1 MWVGPMTKNNLLSFA
16 VVLFIGLGLGFTANF
31 AHAQSNPGCPPEAEQ
46 AAENHAEAKRIE
58 GNAHTKQN
66 TPQNDNAPGMTC
78 FDHAI
83 GLTARLGGI
92 FSDVTP
98 TNVPAAVE
106 SVFGTSSFPDF
117 GAGTKLIKGLDAVV
131 TPTVQEHAINFTDS
145 LSQALGATVMGYV
158 NAFVNDTI
166 QPILDS
172 IAGPLAT
179 LNGYVADLNSYYSIL
194 NTAMTLL
201 GVSTPAVIQAA
212 VTAINSAWQT
222 INNFISSAV
231 SAITNAINSIV
242 QSVMDQINSALTSLV
257 SAATPEGECS
267 RISQLWGNDFP
278 PDFRSLIGSA
288 VERGTPYFSMLQMV
302 SGNIPM
308 NFGEPGARLLTEIFS
323 DSNATVIQNALDDLL
338 PGGVLSGP
346 GAMPSWPGVPTIDP
360 VATMQDLIGQ
370 M

>member
-1 MWVGPMTKNNLLSFA
+1 MTKNNLLSFA

-31 AHAQSNPGCPPEAEQ
+31 AHAQTEPGCPPEAKE
-46 AAENHAEAKRIE
+46 AADNHAEVKRVE
-58 GNAHTKQN
+58 GNAHAKQN

-78 FDHAI
+78 FDHAMA
-83 GLTARLGGI
+83 LTARLGGI

-117 GAGTKLIKGLDAVV
+117 GASTKLVKGLNAVV

-158 NAFVNDTI
+158 NAFVSDVI
-166 QPILDS
+166 DPILNS

-194 NTAMTLL
+194 NTALTLL

-212 VTAINSAWQT
+212 VTAINSAWTT
-222 INNFISSAV
+222 INNFISTAV
-231 SAITNAINSIV
+231 STIVNTINSIV
-242 QSVMDQINSALTSLV
+242 QTVTDAITSAVTSLV
-257 SAATPEGECS
+257 SAAVPEGECS

-288 VERGTPYFSMLQMV
+288 VERGTPYFTMYQMLE
-302 SGNIPM
+302 GGIPTT
-308 NFGEPGARLLTEIFS
+308 FGEPGARLLTEIFS
-323 DSNATVIQNALDDLL
+323 DANATTLQNALDDLL

-346 GAMPSWPGVPTIDP
+346 GSMPSWGAVPTIDP
-360 VATMQDLIGQ
+360 LATIEDLVGQ